1 MTTRFAAVLAG
12 MLVLAACGMLPPA
25 GAGDLDGEWR
35 LVSGVHDG
43 DPLPVPDRAPI
54 TMVIGGSQVG
64 GTSACNHY
72 GGELTLSGDRISIG
86 AMTMT
91 EMGCDPPI
99 MEAESR
105 YIAALAAVDR
115 WTRADEALTLAGE
128 DVELTYRFVAPTP
141 DADLTGTAW
150 RLDGLVDGDAVSS
163 TMGDEPAT
171 LVLRDDGT
179 LSGTTG
185 CRTFDGT
192 YELEDG
198 AVRVIQLVNDD
209 RACPDLRLQDEHV
222 LAVLAGGFGY
232 AIDGERLT
240 LSAGR
245 LGLLYVAAEE

>member
-12 MLVLAACGMLPPA
+12 TLVLAACGMLPPA

-72 GGELTLSGDRISIG
+72 GGELTLSGDRVAIG

-91 EMGCDPPI
+91 EMGCDLPI

-105 YIAALAAVDR
+105 YIVALAAVDR
-115 WTRADEALTLAGE
+115 WTRADEALTLAG
-128 DVELTYRFVAPTP
+128 DNVELTYRFVAPTP

-163 TMGDEPAT
+163 TMGDPAT

-185 CRTFDGT
+185 CRTFDGA
-192 YELEDG
+192 YELEGG

-209 RACPDLRLQDEHV
+209 RACPDLRQQDEHV
-222 LAVLAGGFGY
+222 LAVLGGGFGY

-245 LGLLYVAAEE
+245 LGLLYVAADE